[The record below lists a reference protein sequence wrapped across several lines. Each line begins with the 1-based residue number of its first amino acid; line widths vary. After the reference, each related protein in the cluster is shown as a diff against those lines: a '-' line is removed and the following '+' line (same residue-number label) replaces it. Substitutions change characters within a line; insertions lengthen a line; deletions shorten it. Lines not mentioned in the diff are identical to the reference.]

1 MIIILEK
8 NKEPISY
15 AKILSCGNDN
25 ILITSLN
32 WLSASA
38 YGNPYDELGVYI
50 EKKDIF
56 SIISPNY

>member
-15 AKILSCGNDN
+15 AKISSWGNDN

-50 EKKDIF
+50 EKKTY
-56 SIISPNY
+56 SL